1 VVDSPTVSVKLC
13 VAFVPTPFVAVIV
26 IGKEPD
32 TAVVPDNRPAV
43 LRVMPDGSVPVSE
56 KVGAGYPVAVTV
68 NDPAAFG
75 VNVVLLALV
84 IDGAWLMVKVKEFV
98 ETATPA

>member
-1 VVDSPTVSVKLC
+1 
-13 VAFVPTPFVAVIV
+13 
-26 IGKEPD
+26 
-32 TAVVPDNRPAV
+32 VVPDNRPAV
-43 LRVMPDGSVPVSE
+43 LSVMPDGSDPVSE